1 MPIYIQDPP
10 IKNQYRSTGIIRGI
24 YLPSD
29 TASAHGILI
38 TRDNMFSAELFR
50 KWWQPPK
57 EELVWNCWLK
67 TMNHEPNLHFILK
80 GTYRDEEGANI
91 PPDLITEDRFSIRGN
106 LLFWNE
112 EKGNFAINIYPN
124 KDALRKFKPFFVEI
138 EGKLV
143 NPKAGAFWEV
153 EAVRKGNKL
162 VLVEAQEIF
171 PPIKK
176 KKEQP
181 KGKSKSKKPIK
192 VQQKQANNSQQEA
205 SGSNQKT
212 ISNQDQNNQEKQL
225 QSTGKSQEEKYQ
237 KKPNDTVKTS

>member
-10 IKNQYRSTGIIRGI
+10 IQNQYRSTGIVRGI

-80 GTYRDEEGANI
+80 GTYRNEEGENI
-91 PPDLITEDRFSIRGN
+91 SPDVIPEDRFSIRGN

-112 EKGNFAINIYPN
+112 EKGNFAINIHPN

-176 KKEQP
+176 KKPQGKG
-181 KGKSKSKKPIK
+181 KGKSKKPFKKEPN
-192 VQQKQANNSQQEA
+192 QGSNSQQDMT
-205 SGSNQKT
+205 QKT
-212 ISNQDQNNQEKQL
+212 
-225 QSTGKSQEEKYQ
+225 QSKPSQA
-237 KKPNDTVKTS
+237 KPNQIKQKEKAK